1 VDVLKGDRGLNIICL
16 DQKNILYGNNRK
28 EGGRKEGRKE
38 RRREYHIIIFIYLHH
53 HIVHVR
59 IFMFT
64 HAHVLSLNPQRNP
77 ATNLTQNST
86 GS

>member
-38 RRREYHIIIFIYLHH
+38 GGNII
-53 HIVHVR
+53 
-59 IFMFT
+59 
-64 HAHVLSLNPQRNP
+64 
-77 ATNLTQNST
+77 
-86 GS
+86 